1 MMTQR
6 PTPSLPPAPAVRDG
20 WRDGSAAGG
29 DPQDCPVCA
38 APLPSTRARYCSA
51 ACRQRAFRLRHL
63 RRLDPAAGDVSRV
76 RHDLRRRGVLVAHT
90 VYECPRCADRI
101 VGAQR
106 CPECHVFCRALGP
119 GGQCPDCDLPILL
132 AELLGMEV
140 LP

>member
-1 MMTQR
+1 MTAR
-6 PTPSLPPAPAVRDG
+6 PPLPPAYPVRDG
-20 WRDGSAAGG
+20 SRDGSTLAPTAPTGS
-29 DPQDCPVCA
+29 CPVCA
-38 APLPSTRARYCSA
+38 DPLPSTRARYCSA

-63 RRLDPAAGDVSRV
+63 RRVDPAAGDVARV
-76 RHDLRRRGVLVAHT
+76 RHDLRRRGGLMAHT
-90 VYECPRCADRI
+90 VYECPRCAERF